1 MDVTAALAEVRNRI
15 ASRGRAPGDVRIIAM
30 TKGFGA
36 DAVTA
41 AVAAGLPDCGENY
54 AQALLAKV
62 DDVPPETRWHF
73 LGPIQRNKVKALAPH
88 VVLWQAINRVAAA
101 TAVAAR
107 HPGAAV
113 LVQVNLAADPKRAG
127 CSWDDAPALVD
138 AARAAGLEVQGLT
151 GVATPDLAEARLQFR
166 SLAALAR
173 RLELAEL
180 SMGMSGDLEVAV
192 DEGATMVRIG
202 TALFG
207 ARPGTPGAR
216 R

>member
-1 MDVTAALAEVRNRI
+1 VDVTVALGEVRHRI
-15 ASRGRAPGDVRIIAM
+15 AARGRDPRDVRIVAM

-41 AVAAGLPDCGENY
+41 AVDAGLVDCGENY

-62 DDVPPETRWHF
+62 DEVPASARWHF
-73 LGPIQRNKVKALAPH
+73 LGPVQRNKVRALAPH
-88 VVLWQAINRVAAA
+88 VALWQSIDRDAAVV
-101 TAVAAR
+101 AVAR
-107 HPGAAV
+107 HQPGAAV
-113 LVQVNLAADPKRAG
+113 LVQVNLAADPQRPGAG
-127 CSWDDAPALVD
+127 WADAAALVE
-138 AARAAGLEVQGLT
+138 AARASGLDVQGLM
-151 GVATPDLAEARLQFR
+151 GVASPDLDQARRQFR
-166 SLAALAR
+166 RLAELAR
-173 RLELAEL
+173 ALEVHEL

-207 ARPGTPGAR
+207 ARPGTTGVR